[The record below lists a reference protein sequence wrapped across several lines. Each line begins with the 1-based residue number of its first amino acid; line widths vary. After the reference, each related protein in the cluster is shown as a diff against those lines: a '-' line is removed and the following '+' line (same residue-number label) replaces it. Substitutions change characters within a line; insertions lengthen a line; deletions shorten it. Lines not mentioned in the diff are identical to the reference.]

1 MEILIQAINQ
11 PLQQL
16 SPTTDAQNKANISP
30 GEAQE
35 KFASA
40 LKNAIDKVNDV
51 QIASDKKTEAM
62 ANGKVTDLHD
72 VMIAAQKSNIALEAT
87 VQIQSKA
94 VEAYK
99 EVMSMQV

>member
-1 MEILIQAINQ
+1 MIQAINQ
-11 PLQQL
+11 PLQPL
-16 SPTTDAQNKANISP
+16 SPTTDAQNKATISP
-30 GEAQE
+30 GEAQG

-40 LKNAIDKVNDV
+40 LKNAIDKVNEV

-62 ANGKVTDLHD
+62 ANGQVTNLHD
-72 VMIAAQKSNIALEAT
+72 VMIASQKSNIALEAT
-87 VQIQSKA
+87 VQIQSKV